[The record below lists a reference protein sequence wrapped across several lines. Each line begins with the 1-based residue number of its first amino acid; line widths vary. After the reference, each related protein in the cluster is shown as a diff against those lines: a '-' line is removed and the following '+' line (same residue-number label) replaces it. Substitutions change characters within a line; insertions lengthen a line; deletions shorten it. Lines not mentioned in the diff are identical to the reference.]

1 MDMKGEHD
9 IPAPREAVWAALN
22 DPEVLKDCIT
32 GCQSLERT
40 GDNGFEATVKAKV
53 GPVSATFKGA
63 VELTDIDPPNGY
75 RIAGEGKGG
84 AAGFAKG
91 GATVKLTDLP
101 DGGTKLSYDVDAQ
114 VGGKLAQIGS
124 RLIDS
129 TAKKMAG
136 EFFSKF
142 VERVGTGQP
151 AAPAE
156 AAEPTAPAAPA
167 PGEAPVS
174 AAAPSPAE
182 AAAASAAVSTP
193 TPAPAAEPA
202 AAPEAERT
210 REKLDRAAQ
219 HDATKAAINAVDKN
233 KDSRKSIPPLVWIG
247 ILVAAAGLLVL
258 LNQ

>member
-22 DPEVLKDCIT
+22 DPDVLKDCIT

-75 RIAGEGKGG
+75 RIVGEGKGG

-91 GATVKLTDLP
+91 GATVRLTDLP

-142 VERVGTGQP
+142 VERVGSGQP
-151 AAPAE
+151 AAAP
-156 AAEPTAPAAPA
+156 APAAASEAAPA
-167 PGEAPVS
+167 QTPVS
-174 AAAPSPAE
+174 AAPPSPAE

-193 TPAPAAEPA
+193 TPSPAAEPA
-202 AAPEAERT
+202 AAPEAERAQ
-210 REKLDRAAQ
+210 EKLDRAAQ
-219 HDATKAAINAVDKN
+219 HDVTKAAINAVDKN
-233 KDSRKSIPPLVWIG
+233 KDSRKSIPPLVWIAV
-247 ILVAAAGLLVL
+247 LVAAAGLLVL